1 MEITK
6 SSQRFNELREIVAE
20 VLELEPGEITDSADF
35 REQYQAD
42 SIRGIEILSRIEK
55 KYRIEIP
62 QSELPRM
69 GNLNA
74 VYEVAARCAGWR
86 E

>member
-1 MEITK
+1 MEMTNI
-6 SSQRFNELREIVAE
+6 SQRLDELRGIVAE
-20 VLELEPGEITDSADF
+20 VLELEPKEIADSADF
-35 REQYQAD
+35 REKYGAD

-62 QSELPRM
+62 QSELPLM
-69 GNLNA
+69 QNLNA
-74 VYEVAARCAGWR
+74 VYGVAARYAGWQ